1 MTAIAPSVIRA
12 AAEAAQDPPATSP
25 TRILPAPVPP
35 MPITAPVLAVL
46 IDNRARFLA
55 FLERR
60 VGGRDAAEEILQQA
74 YVRGMDR
81 GGGLRAGESAVA
93 WFYRLLRNVLADHW
107 RHGDAERRALAAYA
121 GEATLTA
128 ADDGA
133 LLEAVCGCVTGLVG
147 TLKPELAAII
157 RGVDLE
163 GVPLR
168 AYAARGGIS
177 ANNAAVR
184 LHRARQ
190 ALGRQIRR
198 TAGSIAALRD
208 CTCDCAAPATRPPDI
223 DSR

>member
-1 MTAIAPSVIRA
+1 MTATATSVTPA
-12 AAEAAQDPPATSP
+12 AADGGSGEAPGATPLAAPA
-25 TRILPAPVPP
+25 
-35 MPITAPVLAVL
+35 LAVL
-46 IDNRARFLA
+46 VEHRARFLA
-55 FLERR
+55 FLEKR

-74 YVRGMDR
+74 YVRGIDR

-107 RHGDAERRALAAYA
+107 RHGDAERRALEAYA
-121 GEATLTA
+121 GEAALTA

-157 RGVDLE
+157 RDVDLDR
-163 GVPLR
+163 VPLR
-168 AYAARGGIS
+168 VHATRAGIS

-184 LHRARQ
+184 LHRARH

-198 TAGSIAALRD
+198 TCAAGSIAALRD
-208 CTCDCAAPATRPPDI
+208 CECDCA
-223 DSR
+223 SG

>member
-1 MTAIAPSVIRA
+1 MMTATATSVTPA
-12 AAEAAQDPPATSP
+12 AADGGGGAAPGATPLAAPA
-25 TRILPAPVPP
+25 
-35 MPITAPVLAVL
+35 LAVL
-46 IDNRARFLA
+46 VEHRARFLA
-55 FLERR
+55 FLEKR

-74 YVRGMDR
+74 YLRGMDR

-107 RHGDAERRALAAYA
+107 RRCDAERRALAVYA
-121 GEATLTA
+121 GEAATAA

-147 TLKPELAAII
+147 TLKPELAAIL
-157 RGVDLE
+157 RDVDLG

-168 AYAARGGIS
+168 AFAARAGIT

-190 ALGRQIRR
+190 ALGRQLRR
-198 TAGSIAALRD
+198 TCAVGNIAALRD
-208 CTCDCAAPATRPPDI
+208 CDCAKAE
-223 DSR
+223 